1 MAQKYLPLS
10 GGTPAR
16 RSGLRTSRGIMH
28 GKNRRA
34 GLGRLPDQ
42 TGVVRLSFELASE
55 GWAASRIA
63 VQLDEIDI

>member
-1 MAQKYLPLS
+1 
-10 GGTPAR
+10 
-16 RSGLRTSRGIMH
+16 MH